1 MISIAL
7 AAIAIAIVLVLNELW
22 WKYRQTH
29 REHSRKLIHI
39 VIGSFAATWPYYMS
53 WQDIRIMSILFL
65 LVVIAS
71 KLLNIF
77 PSIHEVERFT
87 LGEICFALAVGVLTF
102 MTKTPWIYAVS
113 LLQMSLADGLAAIV
127 GLHYGNGNRYK
138 VFGATKSLAGTGAF
152 IVVSFGILLAADLLA
167 SAHMAIALL
176 MAMAVIA
183 AAIENVAV
191 YGLDNI
197 LLPLGVALML
207 LLF

>member
-7 AAIAIAIVLVLNELW
+7 TVIAIAIVLVLNELW
-22 WKYRQTH
+22 WKHKQTH

-39 VIGSFAATWPYYMS
+39 AVGSFAATWPYYLSWSEIRVMS
-53 WQDIRIMSILFL
+53 VLFL
-65 LVVIAS
+65 LVVIVS

-77 PSIHEVERFT
+77 ASIHEVERFT
-87 LGEICFALAVGVLTF
+87 VGEICFALAIGALTF
-102 MTKTPWIYAVS
+102 ITKSPWIYTAS

-127 GLHYGNGNRYK
+127 GLHYGHGNRYK
-138 VFGATKSLAGTGAF
+138 VFGATKSITGTVTF
-152 IVVSFGILLAADLLA
+152 IAVSFVILLAADLL
-167 SAHMAIALL
+167 SQAHIAVAWMALIAV
-176 MAMAVIA
+176 AA

-207 LLF
+207 LRF

>member
-7 AAIAIAIVLVLNELW
+7 TVLAIAIVLVINEIW
-22 WKYRQTH
+22 WKHKHTH

-39 VIGSFAATWPYYMS
+39 VVGSFAATWPYYLS
-53 WQDIRIMSILFL
+53 WQEIRIISVMFL

-77 PSIHEVERFT
+77 ASIHEVERFT
-87 LGEICFALAVGVLTF
+87 IGEICFALAIGALTF
-102 MTKTPWIYAVS
+102 ITRSTWIYTAS
-113 LLQMSLADGLAAIV
+113 LLQMSLADGMAALI
-127 GLHYGNGNRYK
+127 GLHFGRGNRYK

-152 IVVSFGILLAADLLA
+152 IAVSFMILLVADVL
-167 SAHMAIALL
+167 SQAHIALAWVAL
-176 MAMAVIA
+176 MAVVA

-207 LLF
+207 LRF